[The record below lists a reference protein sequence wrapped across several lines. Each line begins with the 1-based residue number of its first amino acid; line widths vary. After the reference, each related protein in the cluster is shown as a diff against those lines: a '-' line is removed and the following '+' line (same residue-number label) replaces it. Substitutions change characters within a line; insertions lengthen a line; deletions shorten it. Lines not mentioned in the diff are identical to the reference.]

1 MNDTSTATVQLQWA
15 GGHAFTA
22 SDPNGYTITVCALSR
37 TATLSTA
44 FRPGDLLLTSL
55 AACSGIDIVGILRKQ
70 RQEVTDIDISR

>member
-22 SDPNGYTITVCALSR
+22 SDPNGHTITVCALSR

-44 FRPGDLLLTSL
+44 SGRVI
-55 AACSGIDIVGILRKQ
+55 CS
-70 RQEVTDIDISR
+70 